1 MNAWFAITPLKFDR
15 KKRDEEVTSV
25 RHPVRSFASSLS
37 FCWEAKKR
45 PRRSVT
51 QRIFSGQLVLGRR
64 SVGPRLLS
72 SSAAEMSGL
81 AELMRES
88 PAYKKAVLAVAVT
101 AGVGACAYY
110 GYRCATRHCK
120 GAPGP
125 TSRGS
130 AKVPAY

>member
-1 MNAWFAITPLKFDR
+1 MEVLANTPLKFDR
-15 KKRDEEVTSV
+15 KKRDEEVTNV
-25 RHPVRSFASSLS
+25 RHPVRSFTSSLS
-37 FCWEAKKR
+37 FCCEAKKR

-51 QRIFSGQLVLGRR
+51 QRISSGQLVLGRR
-64 SVGPRLLS
+64 SIGPRLLS

-88 PAYKKAVLAVAVT
+88 PAYKKAVLAVAIT

-130 AKVPAY
+130 AKVPPH